1 MSLSI
6 VVGSSQSPKTNIFV
20 CCLSNWR
27 AIRHHNQLFLSDFL
41 KFFNFCRCYS
51 NFEDG
56 IPTSASDHRIS
67 SMFGISEAEQK
78 VVDIINKIREE
89 ENDENAKDYKD
100 VKIEDENK
108 AKKKFELAN
117 DADFYTDAGTSNLVL
132 EIKMMYR
139 LRWLHRDLPI
149 FERRQFFST
158 ALQSEYKLMFAK
170 TEKCHF

>member
-1 MSLSI
+1 
-6 VVGSSQSPKTNIFV
+6 
-20 CCLSNWR
+20 
-27 AIRHHNQLFLSDFL
+27 
-41 KFFNFCRCYS
+41 
-51 NFEDG
+51 
-56 IPTSASDHRIS
+56 
-67 SMFGISEAEQK
+67 MFGISEAEQK

-117 DADFYTDAGTSNLVL
+117 DADFYTDAETSNLVL

-149 FERRQFFST
+149 FERR
-158 ALQSEYKLMFAK
+158 
-170 TEKCHF
+170 